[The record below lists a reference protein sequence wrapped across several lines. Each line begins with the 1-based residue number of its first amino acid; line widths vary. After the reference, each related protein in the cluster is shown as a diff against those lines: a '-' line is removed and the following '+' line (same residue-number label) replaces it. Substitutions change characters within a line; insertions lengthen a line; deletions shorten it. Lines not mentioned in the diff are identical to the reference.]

1 MADKGGLQL
10 LPENRKRIDIVIPG
24 ENRLTYIGAILIVLV
39 LVVAGGLWLYSESLA
54 TKITNQVDELA
65 SLEKTRNPDAEKKL
79 ITLSKQFSITSQ
91 IIKNH
96 AYWSIGLSK
105 IESALQNNIQFKSF
119 TATLTEGSLNI
130 QALSDNYTTI
140 ARQLAA
146 FIADDSITDVTL
158 NGVNALTS
166 GKLDFNTKIT
176 FDKTKFLNK

>member
-1 MADKGGLQL
+1 M
-10 LPENRKRIDIVIPG
+10 
-24 ENRLTYIGAILIVLV
+24 TYIGVGLIVLV
-39 LVVAGGLWLYSESLA
+39 LMVFGGLWLYSESLA

-65 SLEKTRNPDAEKKL
+65 NLEKTRNLDAEKKL
-79 ITLSKQFSITSQ
+79 ITLSKQLSLTSQ

-96 AYWSIGLSK
+96 TYWSIGLSK
-105 IESALQNNIQFKSF
+105 IEAALQNNIQFKSLS
-119 TATLTEGSLNI
+119 TGLAEGSLNI

-158 NGVNALTS
+158 NGVNTLTS

-176 FDKTKFLNK
+176 FDKSKFLNK